1 MDEILGQLTAITRG
15 MWRHRWWGLV
25 LAWLIGI
32 SGAVGVFLMPDRY
45 EASARVF
52 VDTQSLLKP
61 LMSGMAVQPNVEQQV
76 VMLSKTLIS
85 RPNVEKL
92 IRMSDLDLGA
102 TNKADQER
110 LIEKIT
116 NTISISGTGRDNLY
130 TLSFRDPNPEKAKRV
145 VQSLVS
151 MFVESSMGD
160 SRKDAD
166 TAKRFLNDQ
175 IKAYEAKLEEAENRL
190 KEFKLRN
197 IALQTKDGMDTIGR
211 VGDISSQLE
220 QARLEL
226 REAENARDSAKRQLE
241 AEKAAAA
248 LIVQKPVQELPPPAP
263 ITTPEIDGRI
273 EAQQRN
279 LDALLQRFTEQHPD
293 VVGARRMIA
302 ELEVQRRKQVAEL
315 TKQAAEQ
322 RKAQAARIAANP
334 EVAISGTPAYQEL
347 SKILATAE
355 VRVASLQAR
364 VGEYSTRLAK
374 ARESLKT
381 APQTEAE
388 LTQLNRDYAIHKKNY
403 EDLVARRESAT
414 LSGDLESTT
423 GIADFRLIDP
433 PRSSTKPVAPNR
445 MLLLPGVLVA
455 ALAGGAGLAFLLSQM
470 RPVFYDSRSLRTALG
485 LPVLGVVTKIAGDAE
500 KLKMRRDT
508 QRFALASS
516 GLVGMFILGI
526 GFLYFLASRAG
537 G

>member
-1 MDEILGQLTAITRG
+1 M
-15 MWRHRWWGLV
+15 
-25 LAWLIGI
+25 AWLIGI
-32 SGAVGVFLMPDRY
+32 AGAVAIFLMPDRY

-110 LIEKIT
+110 LIETIT
-116 NTISISGTGRDNLY
+116 NTISIRGTGRDNLY

-175 IKAYEAKLEEAENRL
+175 IKNYEAKLEEAENRL

-197 IALQTKDGMDTIGR
+197 IALQTKDGIDTIGR
-211 VGDISSQLE
+211 VGDISTQLE

-241 AEKAAAA
+241 AEKAAVAS
-248 LIVQKPVQELPPPAP
+248 IVQKPPQELPAAP

-293 VVGARRMIA
+293 VIGGRRMIA
-302 ELEVQRRKQVAEL
+302 ELEEQRRKQVAEL
-315 TKQAAEQ
+315 RKQAAEQ
-322 RKAQAARIAANP
+322 RKNQAARIAANP
-334 EVAISGTPAYQEL
+334 EAAISSTPAYQEL
-347 SKILATAE
+347 SKILAAAE

-403 EDLVARRESAT
+403 EDLVARRESAS

-423 GIADFRLIDP
+423 GVADFRLIDP

-445 MLLLPGVLVA
+445 MLLLPGVLIA
-455 ALAGGAGLAFLLSQM
+455 ALAGGAGLAFLLSQL